1 MLHHLIQIWFGWV
14 TAWGYPG
21 IILLMAM
28 ESSILPVP
36 SEVVIPPAAYLA
48 AQGKLSWWG
57 VVAAGT
63 FGSWLGAAATYW
75 VARSAGR
82 AFIARWGRWVFVS
95 PEKLARAELFLARYA
110 TGGVFFSRLLPVV
123 RHLIGIP
130 CGLIRMDFLRFSV
143 MTVLGSGLWCS
154 VLAWYGEQVGR
165 DHPQAIDNPELFI
178 AAVKGDMHLILLA
191 IVVLAGLYLL
201 ALWLTRPKP
210 APLTSAT
217 TSSEVQ
223 G

>member
-28 ESSILPVP
+28 ESSIFPVP

-48 AQGKLSWWG
+48 AQGKLSLWG

-63 FGSWLGAAATYW
+63 FGSWLGAALTYW
-75 VARSAGR
+75 ASRSLGR
-82 AFIARWGRWVFVS
+82 VFIARWGRWFLVT
-95 PEKLARAELFLARYA
+95 PEKLDRAEIFLARYSTA
-110 TGGVFFSRLLPVV
+110 GVFFSRLLPVI

-143 MTVLGSGLWCS
+143 MTVLGSALWCS
-154 VLAWYGEQVGR
+154 VLAWYGAKVGR

-178 AAVKGDMHLILLA
+178 AAVKSDMHLILLA
-191 IVVLAGLYLL
+191 IVALAGLYLL
-201 ALWLTRPKP
+201 ALWLTRPRRP
-210 APLTSAT
+210 AP
-217 TSSEVQ
+217 VQ